1 MFQCCMCT
9 LPSYDCPPPPHVSM
23 YDRWVWPVSD
33 MYDRWAWTVSDMY
46 DRWAW
51 TVGEH
56 VWQVGVTCEW
66 HVWQVGVN
74 CEWRVWQV
82 GVNCEYMYDRWVW
95 TVSDMYDRW
104 VTCGRPHL
112 APGACFVRSSL
123 NMATNA
129 CPKHV
134 ARRKGLRSEKYDFPG
149 VWPGMD
155 KRSWMTWTRR
165 SPSLPTK
172 IGSKAPYTRQFEWR
186 WTKCIGMVTSMHSW
200 WEGNWY
206 ICIIV

>member
-51 TVGEH
+51 TVTCIIGGCDL
-56 VWQVGVTCEW
+56 WVTCMTGGCELWVTCMTGEW
-66 HVWQVGVN
+66 HVATHTLHQGPALWGHHWTWQ
-74 CEWRVWQV
+74 RMHALTQ
-82 GVNCEYMYDRWVW
+82 
-95 TVSDMYDRW
+95 
-104 VTCGRPHL
+104 
-112 APGACFVRSSL
+112 
-123 NMATNA
+123 
-129 CPKHV
+129 V
-134 ARRKGLRSEKYDFPG
+134 ARRKDLRSEEKYDFPG

-155 KRSWMTWTRR
+155 KSSWMTWTRR

-186 WTKCIGMVTSMHSW
+186 WTKCIGILKSMHSW
-200 WEGNWY
+200 CEGNWY
-206 ICIIV
+206 FCIIV